1 MGETIASIG
10 LVTSLPRFYAC
21 KFPQSDA
28 TTRASPPKRG
38 TRKRGG
44 RPCCDFSSRGATTSA
59 TMAHLEPTFSQPVDR
74 PAANRATQTE
84 KNSCSSFIDSG
95 SMRLKIVIAHRREIA
110 TKKEQQ
116 GGRERG
122 TYIWLDLSFEDNGSW
137 AAKTT
142 RLLSISFAVLGHSL
156 SSLSLSLSL
165 SSWSRPSYEDVDV
178 TCASVNTH
186 RWIGLITGIG
196 YKSSSGHPRDRNYF

>member
-59 TMAHLEPTFSQPVDR
+59 TTAHLEPTFSQPVDR
-74 PAANRATQTE
+74 PAANRATQQRKIRAPRLSTLARCGSKLWSHTGARSQRRKSNE
-84 KNSCSSFIDSG
+84 EAGKGERTSDSIFRSKTMVRG
-95 SMRLKIVIAHRREIA
+95 RR
-110 TKKEQQ
+110 KQLVFF
-116 GGRERG
+116 R
-122 TYIWLDLSFEDNGSW
+122 Y
-137 AAKTT
+137 
-142 RLLSISFAVLGHSL
+142 LLRFWVSRFLL
-156 SSLSLSLSL
+156 FLSLSLF
-165 SSWSRPSYEDVDV
+165 RPSYEDVDV

>member
-59 TMAHLEPTFSQPVDR
+59 TTAHLEPTFSQPVDR

-110 TKKEQQ
+110 TRRRATRRQ
-116 GGRERG
+116 GKGNVHLTR
-122 TYIWLDLSFEDNGSW
+122 SFVRRQWFVGGENNSSSFDIFCGFGSL
-137 AAKTT
+137 AFF
-142 RLLSISFAVLGHSL
+142 SF
-156 SSLSLSLSL
+156 SLSLSFVVVSSL
-165 SSWSRPSYEDVDV
+165 VRGRGRNVRQCKYTSMDRINYRD
-178 TCASVNTH
+178 
-186 RWIGLITGIG
+186 WI
-196 YKSSSGHPRDRNYF
+196 

>member
-59 TMAHLEPTFSQPVDR
+59 TTAHLEPTFSQPVDR

-122 TYIWLDLSFEDNGSW
+122 TYIWLDLSFEDNGRGRRKQLVFFRYLLRFW
-137 AAKTT
+137 VT
-142 RLLSISFAVLGHSL
+142 RFLLF
-156 SSLSLSLSL
+156 LSLSLF
-165 SSWSRPSYEDVDV
+165 R
-178 TCASVNTH
+178 
-186 RWIGLITGIG
+186 RGLV
-196 YKSSSGHPRDRNYF
+196 PRTRTWT